1 MRLGNAAAAAAAAA
15 ASTSRSA
22 QKSEDWPLFVV
33 LYSYVR
39 NVFKL
44 DYSTVSTDMVEYWSM
59 DDVYFRWL
67 LKHHD
72 TLHQTFHLALKA
84 AAATPRSRAV
94 TAPLLSLKGCLTSR
108 SKSRSPLKTSSW
120 DGG

>member
-1 MRLGNAAAAAAAAA
+1 MRLGTAAAAAAA

-22 QKSEDWPLFVV
+22 RKSEDWPLFVV

-44 DYSTVSTDMVEYWSM
+44 DYSTDKMEFWSM

-84 AAATPRSRAV
+84 APATPRSRAV
-94 TAPLLSLKGCLTSR
+94 TAPLLSLKGCLTSW
-108 SKSRSPLKTSSW
+108 SKSMSPLKTSSG